1 MLATAVQ
8 TGLRASEL
16 VSLQVTDVHL
26 GTGAHVSCLGKG
38 RKQRITPLT
47 ASTVTVLKNWLEER
61 AGLPAGPL
69 FPARTGTP
77 LSRDALE
84 RRLAKHAA
92 TAAKACPTLAEKKI
106 SPHVMRHTAAMR
118 LQRRGVASDATFRR
132 LREDGAVRDGSPSAA
147 GRRSRRQSETA
158 GQDGCDRTVLRQI
171 QACCIH
177 SGCIRRKH
185 DAETSTK
192 KRSDEGR
199 CHYRPVVTL
208 THSAELVIRS
218 LPVAGTIR

>member
-1 MLATAVQ
+1 VCPACLSVAGRARARARAEPWKF
-8 TGLRASEL
+8 LRCDARDEL
-16 VSLQVTDVHL
+16 GQPLRLTPY
-26 GTGAHVSCLGKG
+26 
-38 RKQRITPLT
+38 QRRHT
-47 ASTVTVLKNWLEER
+47 
-61 AGLPAGPL
+61 LP
-69 FPARTGTP
+69 T
-77 LSRDALE
+77 SLE
-84 RRLAKHAA
+84 R
-92 TAAKACPTLAEKKI
+92 C
-106 SPHVMRHTAAMR
+106 
-118 LQRRGVASDATFRR
+118 GVASDATFRN
-132 LREDGAVRDGSPSAA
+132 LREDGAVRDGSPSTA

-218 LPVAGTIR
+218 LPVAELVGSPRAFQVSIHGDCILLRACPALGRW